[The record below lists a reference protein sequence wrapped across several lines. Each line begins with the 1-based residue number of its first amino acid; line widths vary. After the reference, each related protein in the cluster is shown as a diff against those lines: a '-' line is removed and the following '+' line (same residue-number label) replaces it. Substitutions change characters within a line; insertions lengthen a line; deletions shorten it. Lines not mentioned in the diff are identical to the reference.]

1 MIPLYK
7 EKSAEGKNCLYV
19 HRGYEVGNI
28 ESQLCYLRQFKDT
41 MNMVALRFMEET
53 DERFDEFCKSV
64 ILYSAFDKES
74 QGDYSTEEGKARVVN
89 LL

>member
-1 MIPLYK
+1 
-7 EKSAEGKNCLYV
+7 
-19 HRGYEVGNI
+19 
-28 ESQLCYLRQFKDT
+28 
-41 MNMVALRFMEET
+41 MNMVALRFIEEFEEIT